1 MSVYGIEPWSRNA
14 DAFGVYFG
22 LFSMLSPLHW
32 RNRELYVRPPLAGA
46 PQARRGGR
54 ERSRCCAR

>member
-1 MSVYGIEPWSRNA
+1 MSVYGIEPWTRNA
-14 DAFGVYFG
+14 DAFGVYFR

-46 PQARRGGR
+46 PSSTPARGP
-54 ERSRCCAR
+54 SRCCAR